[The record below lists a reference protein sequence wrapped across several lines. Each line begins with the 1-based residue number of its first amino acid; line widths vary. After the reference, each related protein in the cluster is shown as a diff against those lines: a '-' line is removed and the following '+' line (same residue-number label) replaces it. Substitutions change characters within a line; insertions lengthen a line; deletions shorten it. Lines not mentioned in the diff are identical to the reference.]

1 MFVYIIIFFTGPS
14 LLALAKSIYYLNG
27 VKRIML
33 STKSTKMSQRN
44 LTIRYLKTDFAEAKK
59 KKKQKQAFK

>member
-59 KKKQKQAFK
+59 KKRTKTGI